1 MGSLLR
7 KLLPTLTNEPIN
19 SQDIYIVSVVSC
31 YDRKLVTLRFRC
43 YFKEASRRDFM
54 DPAGIH
60 DIDCVLATQEIAE
73 LLEKPAPSA
82 SHRVGWDETRWE
94 AMESGCRTAFDDVL
108 MSSGGVLQSLLKF
121 ELLARPAAR
130 LVFDL
135 FVENSMKRTR
145 TVRNSDFVESSV
157 CVGEETV
164 FRGAFIY
171 GFRNIQNLT
180 MKIKVELGM

>member
-1 MGSLLR
+1 
-7 KLLPTLTNEPIN
+7 
-19 SQDIYIVSVVSC
+19 
-31 YDRKLVTLRFRC
+31 
-43 YFKEASRRDFM
+43 M

-157 CVGEETV
+157 CVGEEIV

-171 GFRNIQNLT
+171 GFRNIQNLA
-180 MKIKVELGM
+180 MKIKVDLGIGVQ

>member
-1 MGSLLR
+1 
-7 KLLPTLTNEPIN
+7 
-19 SQDIYIVSVVSC
+19 
-31 YDRKLVTLRFRC
+31 
-43 YFKEASRRDFM
+43 M

-60 DIDCVLATQEIAE
+60 EIDCVLATQEIAE

-82 SHRVGWDETRWE
+82 PSAPIRVWWDEKRWE

-121 ELLARPAAR
+121 ELLSRPAAR
-130 LVFDL
+130 LVFAL

-157 CVGEETV
+157 CVGEEIV

-171 GFRNIQNLT
+171 GFRNIQNLA
-180 MKIKVELGM
+180 MKIKVDLGIGVQ